1 MKVRDRKTGSTYTAY
16 TQSVDVNFNGR
27 YVMRYIIGIQGY
39 NEFTFLHAIYSN
51 DEFNEMYEVIK
62 EVD

>member
-27 YVMRYIIGIQGY
+27 YALRYIIGIQGY
-39 NEFTFLHAIYSN
+39 NEFTFLHAIYDN

-62 EVD
+62 EGN

>member
-39 NEFTFLHAIYSN
+39 TEFTFLHAIYDN